1 MATGR
6 IGTADLPGAT
16 NTTIYTCPA
25 STYAVASVNFVN
37 RGNSPVLVRL
47 AICDTSTPGNDE
59 YIEYDVELNPKNVLE
74 RTGIVIDAS
83 KLIVAYASSSNVSV
97 VAMGIET
104 AA

>member
-6 IGTADLPGAT
+6 IGTADIVAAT

-25 STYAVASVNFVN
+25 STYTVASVNFVN
-37 RGNSPVLVRL
+37 RGNAVVLLRL

-74 RTGIVIDAS
+74 RTGIVIDAG
-83 KLIVAYASSSNVSV
+83 KLIVAYSSSANVSA
-97 VAMGIET
+97 VAFGIET

>member
-1 MATGR
+1 M
-6 IGTADLPGAT
+6 
-16 NTTIYTCPA
+16 
-25 STYAVASVNFVN
+25 
-37 RGNSPVLVRL
+37 VRL

-74 RTGIVIDAS
+74 RTGIVVDAG
-83 KLIVAYASSSNVSV
+83 KLIVAYASSANVNV